1 MCGCVVSFFNLLGA
15 TAYQH
20 KAANLLHSISLEV
33 GPNLIQQYCNQVVA
47 CLSDQG
53 QRSTVHRVGSAKNSS
68 IYQEYPCSCSLL
80 ARQRLTGTELLLGD
94 MPSVDTARLI
104 QDDANALELGPRAV
118 DNAFSKD
125 PQALAAKPRVA
136 PFHLIACFNSVKW
149 NSLDGHDSGWKQ
161 YTMHCQSGLSGST
174 TRQFFMTVWFARWQW
189 QTLLWPTTLLKSR
202 RYKTFHILVQN
213 KVTNV
218 FSKLSKLFLTLN
230 LQREMASA

>member
-1 MCGCVVSFFNLLGA
+1 MWMCGCVVSFFNLLGA

-136 PFHLIACFNSVKW
+136 PFHLIACFNSVK
-149 NSLDGHDSGWKQ
+149 
-161 YTMHCQSGLSGST
+161 
-174 TRQFFMTVWFARWQW
+174 
-189 QTLLWPTTLLKSR
+189 
-202 RYKTFHILVQN
+202 
-213 KVTNV
+213 
-218 FSKLSKLFLTLN
+218 
-230 LQREMASA
+230 